1 MNDRDTVKNSIDSI
15 VPEDGAKERMLENI
29 KAKAAAERKS
39 DKKKR
44 LVRYLPLAA
53 CFALVIALA
62 ALLPEDDGDIALLSD
77 DMGKSA
83 AYHSEEGVEYVD
95 SVGDIKARLGI
106 EPAMPDDALP
116 FSFAVMDDAVS
127 VVGFKWHGQSF
138 ELFSAKNAADIPTLS
153 GDEIASDLIGAAM
166 LTAMQDKSDTYLSL
180 TWSDGDAIHR
190 VTSRDCS
197 SGDMKT
203 LYYSLP

>member
-1 MNDRDTVKNSIDSI
+1 MNDRETVKNSIDSI
-15 VPEDGAKERMLENI
+15 IPEDGAKERMLENI

-39 DKKKR
+39 DKKKN

-62 ALLPEDDGDIALLSD
+62 ALLPEGDDNIALLSG

-83 AYHSEEGVEYVD
+83 AYHSEEGVEHVD
-95 SVGDIKARLGI
+95 NADDIKARLGI
-106 EPAMPDDALP
+106 DPAMPDDALP
-116 FSFAVMDDAVS
+116 LSFAVVDDAVS
-127 VVGFKWHGQSF
+127 VVRFKWHGHSF
-138 ELFSAKNAADIPTLS
+138 ELFSAKNAADIPALS
-153 GDEIASDLIGAAM
+153 GKEIASDLIGTAI
-166 LTAMQDKSDTYLSL
+166 LTAMQDKSGTYLSL
-180 TWSDGDAIHR
+180 TWSDGEAIHR
-190 VTSRDCS
+190 VDSHDCS